1 MAGSGL
7 RTRIRDAL
15 WLAAIGLL
23 VATGASFLGER
34 WWAFDLAAHFRPHMA
49 AIALAAALLA
59 AVARAPLVAAVLA
72 LVLVGNAAPLAAR
85 YAAAGATPCDAAGT
99 LRLLT
104 LNLYDSGT
112 DPAAFRRLIEREE
125 PDLVLLTELP
135 PDLGPLIDDL
145 PALPPYR
152 VIDRIG
158 SPFDVALFSRW
169 PVAAW
174 QMDRS
179 VHRRL
184 PVLSADLCSPAGDD
198 AAPLCLRVVGLHAA
212 QPLLQQGV
220 PQNAQLE
227 LAAEYVRSAP
237 GGRAVLMGDLNL
249 TPWSPRFDRL
259 LAEAGLHDVSARR
272 PFAAT
277 WRSALP
283 GLGLVIDHVL
293 ASDGL
298 AVACRRVA
306 EDVGSDHLPVVA
318 DLAFEGDAVAGLTT
332 PSP

>member
-1 MAGSGL
+1 MGSRMRG
-7 RTRIRDAL
+7 AL
-15 WLAAIGLL
+15 WIAAIVL
-23 VATGASFLGER
+23 VVLTGASFLGER
-34 WWAFDLAAHFRPHMA
+34 WWAFDLAAHFRPHLA
-49 AIALAAALLA
+49 ATALAAALLA
-59 AVARAPLVAAVLA
+59 VALRAPLIAGVLA
-72 LVLVGNAAPLAAR
+72 LALVGNAAPLGAR
-85 YAAAGATPCDAAGT
+85 YAEAGASTCAAPGN

-104 LNLYDSGT
+104 LNLHDSST
-112 DPAAFRRLIEREE
+112 DPAAFRRLIEREA

-135 PDLGPLIDDL
+135 ADLAPLIDDL
-145 PALPPYR
+145 AALPPYR

-184 PVLSADLCSPAGDD
+184 PVLAADLCSPAGDD

-212 QPLLQQGV
+212 QPLLQQSL
-220 PQNAQLE
+220 PQNAQLAR
-227 LAAEYVRSAP
+227 AADFVRSAP

-249 TPWSPRFDRL
+249 TPWSPRFERL

-318 DLAFEGDAVAGLTT
+318 DLAFEGPAVVELTAPT
-332 PSP
+332 P